1 MKSNRLGLAMIAA
14 SLAVIALIAVG
25 LWEFQGRDRDHERQ
39 IRKQGISLSR

>member
-14 SLAVIALIAVG
+14 SLAVIALIAAG
-25 LWEFQGRDRDHERQ
+25 LWEFQGRDHERQ